1 MKLQDFDYHLPRG
14 LIAQQPAP
22 ARDQARLMVLD
33 RRSGSMDHRLFSD
46 LPQYIDPADALVIN
60 ETKVVPARLLGKKQS
75 GGKVEI
81 LLVRKRGGHE
91 AGAISHE
98 GSDERKD
105 QRFSEWECLVQG
117 SHKLEPKTRV
127 FLDEGLCGEL
137 LERRPNGLW
146 KLCLKGKEE
155 VDPVLWRIG
164 FPPLP
169 PYIRRNGDREMRVR
183 DLDRYQTVYARRE
196 GAIAAPTAGLHF
208 TEALLNEIKGKGVRI
223 LPLTLHVGIG
233 TFLPVKQEEVEKHRL
248 EPEFFEVPPDTAGA
262 VQGVRA
268 SGKRVIAVGTTVTR
282 ALESCVD
289 EKGRLQPKQG
299 KTGLLILPGHR
310 FRAVNGLITNFHLPR
325 STLLMLVSAF
335 AGREFILAA
344 YEEAIR
350 KNYRFC
356 SYGDA
361 MLIL

>member
-1 MKLQDFDYHLPRG
+1 MKLQDFDYPLPRRR
-14 LIAQQPAP
+14 IAQQPAP

-33 RRSGSMDHRLFSD
+33 RRTGSMDHRLFSD
-46 LPQYIDPADALVIN
+46 LPQYLEPADAVVIN
-60 ETKVVPARLLGKKQS
+60 ETKVLPARLLGKKPS

-81 LLVRKRGGHE
+81 LLVRKGGRGE
-91 AGAISHE
+91 ARTSSTGPAE
-98 GSDERKD
+98 ERKEENVED
-105 QRFSEWECLVQG
+105 WECLVQG
-117 SHKLEPKTRV
+117 SRKLGPKTRV
-127 FLDEGLCGEL
+127 LLDEGLCGEL
-137 LERRPNGLW
+137 GERIDTGLW
-146 KLCLKGKEE
+146 KLRLKGKGEL
-155 VDPVLWRIG
+155 DPVLARIG

-169 PYIRRNGDREMRVR
+169 PYIRRNGDRKMRAQ
-183 DLDRYQTVYARRE
+183 DLDRYQTVYARKE

-208 TEALLNEIKGKGVRI
+208 TEALLDEIKGKGVRI
-223 LPLTLHVGIG
+223 LALTLHVGIG

-248 EPEFFEVPPDTAGA
+248 EPEFFEVSPETAEA
-262 VQGVRA
+262 VHEVRA

-289 EKGRLQPKQG
+289 ENGTIQPKREE
-299 KTGLLILPGHR
+299 TGLFILPGHR
-310 FRAVNGLITNFHLPR
+310 FRAVDGLITNFHLPC

-350 KNYRFC
+350 RNYRFY